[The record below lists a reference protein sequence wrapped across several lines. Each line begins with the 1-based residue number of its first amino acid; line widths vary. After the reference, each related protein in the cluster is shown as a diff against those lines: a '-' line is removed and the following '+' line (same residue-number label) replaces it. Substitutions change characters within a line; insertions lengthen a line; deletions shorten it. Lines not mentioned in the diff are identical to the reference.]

1 MNANKTKR
9 YACPHCGNRL
19 RLRDMFGM
27 KKTVTCRGCG
37 RELKVKKRGLSF
49 MELLSIAG
57 VSITVIVLGNILRMS
72 GVSFIHTMLILSGLG
87 LVVISIACLVDD
99 LFSDFE

>member
-1 MNANKTKR
+1 
-9 YACPHCGNRL
+9 
-19 RLRDMFGM
+19 MFGM

-37 RELKVKKRGLSF
+37 RELKVKKRGLSL
-49 MELLSIAG
+49 MGLLCIAG

-72 GVSFIHTMLILSGLG
+72 GVSFLHTMLILSGLG
-87 LVVISIACLVDD
+87 FVVISIACLVDY

>member
-1 MNANKTKR
+1 
-9 YACPHCGNRL
+9 
-19 RLRDMFGM
+19 M

-37 RELKVKKRGLSF
+37 RELKVKKQGLSL
-49 MELLSIAG
+49 MGLLSIAG

-72 GVSFIHTMLILSGLG
+72 GVSFLYTMLILSGLG
-87 LVVISIACLVDD
+87 LVVISIACLVDY